1 MSGVASGLPMG
12 AGMTERDDVVRV
24 DGGEVR
30 AGPTVLVIDDDE
42 AWRSALKDS
51 LEREGFHVVAV
62 ARSEWT
68 LPAVELYQPAV
79 VVLDNLM
86 PGPMIGLELLPTLR
100 RRWPTLPIV
109 MMTAFGGR
117 GTADE
122 ALRQGATAYFDKP
135 FRVADLAGEIHR
147 LLGARHR
154 GRE

>member
-1 MSGVASGLPMG
+1 M
-12 AGMTERDDVVRV
+12 EHRNDVVGA
-24 DGGEVR
+24 DPAEVR
-30 AGPTVLVIDDDE
+30 ARPTVLVVDDDE

-51 LEREGFHVVAV
+51 LERDGFHVVAV

-68 LPAVELYQPAV
+68 LPAIDLYRPAV

-86 PGPMIGLELLPTLR
+86 PGPTIGLELLPTLR

-117 GTADE
+117 STADE

-147 LLGARHR
+147 LIDAQH
-154 GRE
+154 